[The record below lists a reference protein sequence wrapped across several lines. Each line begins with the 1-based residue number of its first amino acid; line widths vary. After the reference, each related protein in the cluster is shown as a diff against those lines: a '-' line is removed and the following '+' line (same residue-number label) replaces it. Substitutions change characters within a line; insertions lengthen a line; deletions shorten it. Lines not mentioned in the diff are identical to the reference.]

1 MSKSKQFLRGM
12 RDGVPIL
19 FGYIPVSIAFAIAA
33 RAAGFT
39 ALETQLMSLTVF
51 TGASQMMAVG
61 MWAESATIAAIT
73 VASLIVNLR
82 YTIMSTCIMQR
93 MRGGSLGFRSLLAFG
108 VTDESFAV
116 FTSAEESRC
125 TPIYYGGIAI
135 VGYLSWNFGT
145 FVGALGA
152 DFLPAAVTAAFGIAL
167 HAMFTCIV
175 APNLKGNYRL
185 ALIVILAA
193 LTNTLLELA
202 GLGTWSMVIAT
213 LLSAFVGVFF
223 VELDDGTS
231 DDSGADGKSCESEA
245 ANGAA
250 DALVDIEAVGCTVTG
265 DEATNGAADA
275 LVGIEAVRCAAAGDE
290 VELSDGEPAS
300 PVVGGGRDD

>member
-202 GLGTWSMVIAT
+202 GLGTWSMGIAT
-213 LLSAFVGVFF
+213 LLSAFIGVFF
-223 VELDDGTS
+223 VELDAGE
-231 DDSGADGKSCESEA
+231 GGSEA
-245 ANGAA
+245 SGNSMNCDSENAFQSTESGE
-250 DALVDIEAVGCTVTG
+250 ITREACIG
-265 DEATNGAADA
+265 E
-275 LVGIEAVRCAAAGDE
+275 
-290 VELSDGEPAS
+290 ELYRIDGECGAQDAVSESS
-300 PVVGGGRDD
+300 PDVMGGGRDD

>member
-1 MSKSKQFLRGM
+1 M

-125 TPIYYGGIAI
+125 TPIYYGGIAV

-213 LLSAFVGVFF
+213 LLSAFIGVFF
-223 VELDDGTS
+223 VELDDEEG
-231 DDSGADGKSCESEA
+231 GSEA
-245 ANGAA
+245 SENSMNCDSENAFQSAESGEITREACIGEELCRIDSECGAQ
-250 DALVDIEAVGCTVTG
+250 DAVSE
-265 DEATNGAADA
+265 
-275 LVGIEAVRCAAAGDE
+275 R
-290 VELSDGEPAS
+290 S
-300 PVVGGGRDD
+300 PDVMGGGRDD